1 MFSFTLDKTDTYV
14 FKAENY
20 NGGSTEYD
28 MYIKPCA
35 DEHMLR
41 QIGNNENR
49 IDTADDNYR
58 IADCL
63 DMALSGIC
71 ISDNIEVIKDYSEDD
86 LIFFGDKKRQ
96 YQKKY

>member
-1 MFSFTLDKTDTYV
+1 
-14 FKAENY
+14 
-20 NGGSTEYD
+20 
-28 MYIKPCA
+28 MYIKPYA